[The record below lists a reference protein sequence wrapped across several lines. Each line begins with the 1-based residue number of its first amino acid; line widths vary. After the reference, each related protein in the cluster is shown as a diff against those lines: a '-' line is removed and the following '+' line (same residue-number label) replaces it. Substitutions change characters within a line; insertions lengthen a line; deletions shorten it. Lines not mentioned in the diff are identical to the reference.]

1 MCTSRLG
8 RSQLEGHQ
16 LMLKANY
23 SGLTLAVLFSNEGI
37 LESLSIDNVWVPLHL
52 IEQPRMPPKQ

>member
-1 MCTSRLG
+1 
-8 RSQLEGHQ
+8 
-16 LMLKANY
+16 MLKANY